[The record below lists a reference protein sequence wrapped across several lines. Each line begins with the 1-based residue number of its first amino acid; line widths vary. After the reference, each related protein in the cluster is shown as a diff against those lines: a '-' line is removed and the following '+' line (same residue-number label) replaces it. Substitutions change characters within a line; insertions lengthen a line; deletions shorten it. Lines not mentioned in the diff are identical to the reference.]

1 MIFRN
6 FKVTCGDCKHFEPKS
21 DNPNAGTCQ
30 NVDIEDAEEKRDCRW
45 YEPKNAPEKRD
56 KD

>member
-6 FKVTCGDCKHFEPKS
+6 YGVKCADCKRFEPKP
-21 DNPNAGTCQ
+21 DNPQTGTCQ
-30 NVDIEDAEEKRDCRW
+30 NVNIEDAEEKRDCRW
-45 YEPKNAPEKRD
+45 YEPIDANEKSG